1 MTLWTDPLRTARGL
15 ASLLRH
21 LTPPARAAAV
31 RRLFESQESRRR
43 RIERASALRPD
54 RLIIVCH
61 GNIMRSAFAV
71 AYLKQVAPGLSSR
84 IIGVGTHASQESP
97 AQDSALRVAN
107 EFGVSLESHLSA
119 PLEAV
124 TIGAG
129 DVIVCMDRANEA
141 NVVARFAAHAER
153 VFLVG
158 DGADD
163 DAADRFIVDPY
174 ARGDDATRAAFRQ
187 IVAHANRWLA
197 LIER

>member
-1 MTLWTDPLRTARGL
+1 MDLWTERLRRARRL
-15 ASLLRH
+15 ASLLRQLH
-21 LTPPARAAAV
+21 GPARRAAIGRLLESGAARRRRLARAAAAAP
-31 RRLFESQESRRR
+31 E
-43 RIERASALRPD
+43 

-71 AYLKQVAPGLSSR
+71 AYLRQLAPAVAPR
-84 IIGVGTHASQESP
+84 IVGAGTNATVGRA
-97 AQDSALRVAN
+97 AQDSALRVAP
-107 EFGVSLESHLSA
+107 EFDVSLDAHTAL
-119 PLEAV
+119 PLDLV
-124 TIGAG
+124 TLGAG

-141 NVVARFAAHAER
+141 NVIARHALHAER

-174 ARGDDATRAAFRQ
+174 ARGDDATRAAFQQ